1 MQFLERSSVMDK
13 IYINEMEFYGYHGV
27 LPEETKLGQ
36 RFRLSL
42 IVELD
47 LKKAGETDDLNETVS
62 YADIFDLCKDIV
74 EGKPYQLIE
83 AVAEKI
89 AGDVLTN
96 FIKINRVTVKVIKP
110 DPPIRGHYQSVAV
123 EVIRENHHV

>member
-1 MQFLERSSVMDK
+1 MLFLERVSVMDK

-36 RFRLSL
+36 RFRISL

-62 YADIFDLCKDIV
+62 YAEIFDRCRDIV

-89 AGDVLTN
+89 ASDVLTN
-96 FIKINRVTVKVIKP
+96 FEKITRVTVKVIKP

-123 EVIRENHHV
+123 EVVRGNNHD